1 MAGNNSP
8 GGETQPTNIRKRR
21 REESRRL
28 VWMVVLTLLVLGGG
42 LTAVIYGPTALLGV
56 LPVLLIGIGLL
67 ALPYLVLKGL
77 EVWLRW
83 YENR

>member
-1 MAGNNSP
+1 MAP
-8 GGETQPTNIRKRR
+8 GKKPAPENRPTNVRR
-21 REESRRL
+21 QRRQENRRQVWL
-28 VWMVVLTLLVLGGG
+28 VIFTLFVIGGG

-56 LPVLLIGIGLL
+56 LPVLLIGLGLL

-77 EVWLRW
+77 EAWLRW